1 MTECLVEQPGNT
13 ASVER
18 RSDDDAASSGWLQM
32 LSALE
37 NERPILHGETL
48 GDGCEAFVSALS
60 AAGLLRELSPAK
72 SLACAECAE
81 APFRDVIY
89 TEAADGRSRALFPCP
104 HCGLYEVPLD
114 RLCRWQIDRGALMAF
129 IGRSLSV
136 TGSSSERIPGR
147 LWRIGRLQRDDAH
160 SVVWFGLRLGCRDA
174 AAFIA
179 RAQITAPALLLV
191 PSRMPRAALPPGVFA
206 GSLREMTNWSD
217 GGIRWDED
225 RLTEQLAACGPIPRS
240 SRKPAPTRR
249 KTRAT
254 DIEALVV
261 ELKQHL
267 RAARDYADH
276 SLATRG
282 EPRLLPR
289 PTQKDL
295 ARRVGITESRVS
307 RSLRDPRAT
316 ELRLLWSL
324 ADDLDQVLRFVS

>member
-1 MTECLVEQPGNT
+1 V
-13 ASVER
+13 
-18 RSDDDAASSGWLQM
+18 SSGWPRF

-37 NERPILHGETL
+37 NERPILHGDFLAE
-48 GDGCEAFVSALS
+48 GCGSLVSELL

-104 HCGLYEVPLD
+104 HCGLYEVPPG
-114 RLCRWQIDRGALMAF
+114 RLRRWQVDLGVLIAL
-129 IGRSLSV
+129 IGRSLDA
-136 TGSSSERIPGR
+136 TGNASERIPGR
-147 LWRIGRLQRDDAH
+147 LWRLGRLKHDTVTTA
-160 SVVWFGLRLGCRDA
+160 VWFGLQFRRRDA
-174 AAFIA
+174 AEIIT
-179 RAQITAPALLLV
+179 RAQVAAPALLLV
-191 PSRMPRAALPPGVFA
+191 PSRMPRAVLPEGVVA
-206 GSLREMTNWSD
+206 GSLRELTCWAEA
-217 GGIRWDED
+217 GLRWDED
-225 RLTEQLAACGPIPRS
+225 RLTELLAACGPMSRS
-240 SRKPAPTRR
+240 SRKPVPTRR

-254 DIEALVV
+254 DIEALVA

-267 RAARDYADH
+267 RAARDHAEH
-276 SLATRG
+276 TLATQG

-307 RSLRDPRAT
+307 RSLNDPRAN
-316 ELRLLWSL
+316 ELRLLWNL

>member
-1 MTECLVEQPGNT
+1 VTDCLVEQRGKT
-13 ASVER
+13 AFVER
-18 RSDDDAASSGWLQM
+18 RSELHNGPSIWLEF
-32 LSALE
+32 LSALD
-37 NERPILHGETL
+37 NERPLLHGETL

-60 AAGLLRELSPAK
+60 AAGLLCELSLAK

-89 TEAADGRSRALFPCP
+89 TDAADGRSRALFPCP

-114 RLCRWQIDRGALMAF
+114 RLRRWQIDRGALMAF

-147 LWRIGRLQRDDAH
+147 LWRIGRLQRDVVTTA
-160 SVVWFGLRLGCRDA
+160 VWFGLHLGRRDA
-174 AAFIA
+174 AEMIT
-179 RAQITAPALLLV
+179 RAQVAAPALLLV
-191 PSRMPRAALPPGVFA
+191 PSRLPRAALPEGVVA
-206 GSLREMTNWSD
+206 GSLRELTCWSE
-217 GGIRWDED
+217 GGLDWDED
-225 RLTEQLAACGPIPRS
+225 RLTELLTANGPVSRS
-240 SRKPAPTRR
+240 GRKAVPTRR

-254 DIEALVV
+254 DIEALVA

-267 RAARDYADH
+267 RAARDHANYT
-276 SLATRG
+276 LATQG

-307 RSLRDPRAT
+307 RSLNDPRAT
-316 ELRLLWSL
+316 ELRLLWNL
-324 ADDLDQVLRFVS
+324 ADDLDQVLQFVS

>member
-1 MTECLVEQPGNT
+1 VDG
-13 ASVER
+13 
-18 RSDDDAASSGWLQM
+18 SSGWPEFLA
-32 LSALE
+32 ALD
-37 NERPILHGETL
+37 NQRPILQGEAL
-48 GDGCEAFVSALS
+48 GDGGGDFVSQ
-60 AAGLLRELSPAK
+60 LLTARVLQELSPAK

-89 TEAADGRSRALFPCP
+89 TEAADGRSRALVPCP
-104 HCGLYEVPLD
+104 NCGLYEVPPG
-114 RLCRWQIDRGALMAF
+114 RLRRWQVDLGVLIAL
-129 IGRSLSV
+129 IGRSLDA
-136 TGSSSERIPGR
+136 TGNASERVPGR
-147 LWRIGRLQRDDAH
+147 VWRIGRLQRDA
-160 SVVWFGLRLGCRDA
+160 VTTAVWFGLHLGRRDA
-174 AAFIA
+174 AEIIA
-179 RAQITAPALLLV
+179 SAQVAGPALLLV
-191 PSRMPRAALPPGVFA
+191 PSRMPRTALPEGVVA
-206 GSLREMTNWSD
+206 GSLRELSCWSE
-217 GGIRWDED
+217 GGLDWDED
-225 RLTEQLAACGPIPRS
+225 RLTELLTACRPTPRS
-240 SRKPAPTRR
+240 SRKPVPTRR

-254 DIEALVV
+254 DIEALVA

-276 SLATRG
+276 TLATQG

>member
-1 MTECLVEQPGNT
+1 MTECLVEQDRH
-13 ASVER
+13 AQ
-18 RSDDDAASSGWLQM
+18 SDVVSSGWPRF

-37 NERPILHGETL
+37 NERPILHGDFLAE
-48 GDGCEAFVSALS
+48 GCGSLVSELL
-60 AAGLLRELSPAK
+60 AAGLLQELPPAK
-72 SLACAECAE
+72 SLACSECAE
-81 APFRDVIY
+81 APFREVIY
-89 TEAADGRSRALFPCP
+89 TEVADGRLRALVPCP
-104 HCGLYEVPLD
+104 NCGLYEVSLD
-114 RLCRWQIDRGALMAF
+114 RLRRWQVDLGVLIAL
-129 IGRSLSV
+129 IGRSLDA
-136 TGSSSERIPGR
+136 TGNASERVPGR
-147 LWRIGRLQRDDAH
+147 VWRIGRLQRDDAH

-225 RLTEQLAACGPIPRS
+225 RLTELLTACRPTPRS
-240 SRKPAPTRR
+240 SRKPAPTRC

-254 DIEALVV
+254 DIEALVA

-276 SLATRG
+276 TLATQG

-324 ADDLDQVLRFVS
+324 ADDLDQVLRFVP